1 MDPGRLLVRLPNW
14 VGDILMARPAIQALR
29 ARWPDAQL
37 VGMVRP
43 RHAALAER
51 LGVFDRIVVSPGGSG
66 LARVAAVRAAAGTL
80 RSLRVDTAVVL
91 APSFE
96 AALSPWL
103 AGVGRRIGHGTD
115 HRRLLLTDPVAP
127 RAGAHRADEYID
139 LARVLDAGVPPPET
153 RLSLIAADRACA
165 ASLFAAMGWR
175 ADSRPLFVN
184 PAAAKTPRAW
194 SAERF
199 RVLVERLP
207 PPAGLSSCMTARP
220 SGRFRAGPR
229 RTAWP
234 WFATRRCRSWRRC
247 SSAARSTSATTA
259 VRRTSQRP
267 PGFQPSPSTDRP
279 LRLAPRRVPPRGDRT
294 SRSRPDSLARRAASG
309 SSTSVPPP
317 RPRTDGRP
325 VSTPSRWKRLRP
337 RCGGSWSE
345 ASLVQLRLEC
355 VELLAKVR
363 DLGRHPGQAVQV
375 ALLLLDVL
383 ERPCRSA
390 PEGLAGR
397 DALA

>member
-14 VGDILMARPAIQALR
+14 VGDILMARPAMQALR

-127 RAGAHRADEYID
+127 RAGAHRADEYLD
-139 LARVLDAGVPPPET
+139 LARVLDAGVPPPVT

-165 ASLFAAMGWR
+165 ARLFAAMGWR

-184 PAAAKTPRAW
+184 PAAAKTPRTW

-199 RVLVERLP
+199 RVLVERLAA
-207 PPAGLSSCMTARP
+207 AGRP
-220 SGRFRAGPR
+220 VVVHDRAPFRALPGWAAAHGVALVRDATLPELAALLERCALYVGNDSGPAHLAAAAGIPTVTIHGSSSPA
-229 RTAWP
+229 RTAP
-234 WFATRRCRSWRRC
+234 RAAAGGPHVAVSAGFACSPCRERFFDECPSPP
-247 SSAARSTSATTA
+247 SADGRPPCLDAVAVEEVAAA
-259 VRRTSQRP
+259 VRR
-267 PGFQPSPSTDRP
+267 
-279 LRLAPRRVPPRGDRT
+279 
-294 SRSRPDSLARRAASG
+294 
-309 SSTSVPPP
+309 
-317 RPRTDGRP
+317 
-325 VSTPSRWKRLRP
+325 
-337 RCGGSWSE
+337 
-345 ASLVQLRLEC
+345 
-355 VELLAKVR
+355 
-363 DLGRHPGQAVQV
+363 
-375 ALLLLDVL
+375 VL
-383 ERPCRSA
+383 ERSVTRPAS
-390 PEGLAGR
+390 P
-397 DALA
+397 